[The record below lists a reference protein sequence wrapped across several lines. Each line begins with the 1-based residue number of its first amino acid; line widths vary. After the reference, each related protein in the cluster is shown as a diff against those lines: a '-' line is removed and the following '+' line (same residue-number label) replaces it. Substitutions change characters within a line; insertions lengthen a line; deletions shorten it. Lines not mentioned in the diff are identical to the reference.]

1 MVWTEVVTT
10 QTPNWV
16 AVADSQTPNW
26 TPVVT

>member
-10 QTPNWV
+10 QIPNWA
-16 AVADSQTPNW
+16 AVNDAQTANW